1 WRRPGRRLFSS
12 LNSTR
17 GRASLA
23 RNRGLSFALRSLQ
36 PLTASPPRDAH
47 HVLMSSSSLQ
57 KLYEA
62 GQSVWLD
69 YIDRGMLHNGD
80 LERRIRED
88 ALMGMTSN
96 PTIFEKALAEG
107 TEYDAQ
113 LAAVPAE
120 HTPWELFEMLATD
133 DVRRACDIFAP
144 VYEETGGRDGFVSLE
159 VSPGA
164 ADDVDETIAEARRL
178 WTTVD
183 RPNVMIK
190 VPGTA
195 AGAEAVRQLIAEGIN
210 VNITLLFSLDA
221 YRAVIDA
228 WMSGLES
235 RLEAGAPIDRVASVA
250 SFFVSRVDTEGDKR
264 IAARLTT
271 ARPEDAERLTA
282 LTGRLAIA
290 NAQLAYALF
299 SESVTSSRWRRLAEH
314 GARVQRPLWASTST
328 KNPAYRDVRYV
339 EELIGPDTVNTLPPA
354 TLEAFKDHGEVR
366 RTVDADV
373 TTARAVVAEL
383 DRLGVSLEEITRV
396 LLVDGLASFA
406 RSFDSLLEGLE
417 RKTR

>member
-1 WRRPGRRLFSS
+1 M
-12 LNSTR
+12 
-17 GRASLA
+17 
-23 RNRGLSFALRSLQ
+23 
-36 PLTASPPRDAH
+36 SPFTLH
-47 HVLMSSSSLQ
+47 E
-57 KLYEA
+57 LYEA

-69 YIDRGMLHNGD
+69 YIDRAMLFNGA
-80 LERRIRED
+80 LEQRIDED
-88 ALMGMTSN
+88 SLMGMTSN

-107 TEYDAQ
+107 SQYDAQ
-113 LAAVPAE
+113 LAGAPAE
-120 HTPWELFEMLATD
+120 HTPWELFEMVATG

-144 VYEETGGRDGFVSLE
+144 VYERTNGGDGFVSIE

-164 ADDVDETIAEARRL
+164 ADDADETIVEARRL
-178 WTTVD
+178 WAMVD

-195 AGAEAVRQLIAEGIN
+195 AGAVAVRQLISEGIN

-221 YRAVIDA
+221 YRTVIDG
-228 WMSGLES
+228 WMAGLED
-235 RLEAGAPIDRVASVA
+235 RVTAGEPIDRVASVA

-264 IAARLTT
+264 IAARLAT
-271 ARPEDAERLTA
+271 ASPDDAERLRA
-282 LTGRLAIA
+282 LSGRLAIA

-299 SESVTSSRWRRLAEH
+299 TESVASRRWQQLAEQ

-373 TTARAVVAEL
+373 PTARAVVAEL
-383 DRLGVSLEEITRV
+383 DRLGVSLDDITRV
-396 LLVDGLASFA
+396 LLVEGLASFA
-406 RSFDSLLEGLE
+406 KSFDSLLAGLE
-417 RKTR
+417 QKTRALAHTS